1 MELDLRM
8 KENKWSEL
16 CNVCSQLLGDGFQT
30 ENEEEKHE
38 QSLEG
43 LLNWRGWYRHVCVG
57 GGGGVVKAA
66 RICRAMS

>member
-16 CNVCSQLLGDGFQT
+16 CNVCSQVLGDGFQT

-38 QSLEG
+38 QNLEG
-43 LLNWRGWYRHVCVG
+43 LLNWEEVDIGMCVLVAVG
-57 GGGGVVKAA
+57 G
-66 RICRAMS
+66 